1 VTSRPVYSIGAVAR
15 MLDIPPATLRTW
27 EERYGLPVPERSP
40 GGHRLYSRD
49 QVDQLRFIKAQLAQG
64 MAPADAHRLLA
75 ERLAAGSLSFGNP
88 EPGKTR
94 LLILLAERDPH
105 AAELSEYFLRT
116 EGYEVAAALDAA
128 DATRRSEELT
138 PSMTVIDLL
147 ISGGGGLELCRQ
159 LKQRSDAP
167 ILAVSTL
174 DTSDAAL
181 EAGADA
187 FLQKPLD
194 PLQLVSAIKDLL
206 GASAFLRRT
215 AGGLALRPGR
225 RLAGARPAATSSW
238 TRSWAAASRPT
249 RSTWWWGRPA
259 AARPSWPSS
268 TSSTT
273 PTPSGL
279 PST

>member
-1 VTSRPVYSIGAVAR
+1 VYSIGAVAR
-15 MLDIPPATLRTW
+15 MLGIPPATLRTW
-27 EERYGLPVPERSP
+27 EERYGLPTPERSP
-40 GGHRLYSRD
+40 GGHRVYSRD
-49 QVDQLRFIKAQLAQG
+49 QVEQLRFVKAQLDQG
-64 MAPADAHRLLA
+64 ISPADAHRLLA
-75 ERLAAGSLSFGNP
+75 EQLAAGSLSFGAP
-88 EPGKTR
+88 ETTTTR

-105 AAELSEYFLRT
+105 AADLSEYFLRT

-128 DATRRSEELT
+128 DATQKVEELT

-194 PLQLVSAIKDLL
+194 PLQLVSAVKDLL

-215 AGGLALRPGR
+215 AGGLP
-225 RLAGARPAATSSW
+225 
-238 TRSWAAASRPT
+238 
-249 RSTWWWGRPA
+249 
-259 AARPSWPSS
+259 
-268 TSSTT
+268 
-273 PTPSGL
+273 
-279 PST
+279 

>member
-27 EERYGLPVPERSP
+27 AERYGLPVPERSP

-49 QVDQLRFIKAQLAQG
+49 QVEQLRFVKVQLAQG
-64 MAPADAHRLLA
+64 LAPADAHRLLA
-75 ERLAAGSLSFGNP
+75 ERLDAGSLSFGEP
-88 EPGKTR
+88 EAGKLR
-94 LLILLAERDPH
+94 LLVLLAERDPY

-128 DATRRSEELT
+128 DATQKVEELT
-138 PSMTVIDLL
+138 PSMTVVDLL
-147 ISGGGGLELCRQ
+147 ISGGNGLELCRQ

-167 ILAVSTL
+167 ILAISTL

-194 PLQLVSAIKDLL
+194 PLQLVSAVKDLL
-206 GASAFLRRT
+206 GASAFLRGS
-215 AGGLALRPGR
+215 AGGPR
-225 RLAGARPAATSSW
+225 
-238 TRSWAAASRPT
+238 
-249 RSTWWWGRPA
+249 
-259 AARPSWPSS
+259 
-268 TSSTT
+268 
-273 PTPSGL
+273 
-279 PST
+279 

>member
-1 VTSRPVYSIGAVAR
+1 MTSRPVYSIGAVAR

-27 EERYGLPVPERSP
+27 EERYGLPVLERSP

-49 QVDQLRFIKAQLAQG
+49 QVDQLRFVKVQLAQG

-75 ERLAAGSLSFGNP
+75 ERLAAGSVTLGAP
-88 EPGKTR
+88 ETAETR
-94 LLILLAERDPH
+94 LLVLLAERDPY

-147 ISGGGGLELCRQ
+147 ISGGSGLELCRQ

-174 DTSDAAL
+174 DSSDAAL

-194 PLQLVSAIKDLL
+194 PLQLVSAVKDLL
-206 GASAFLRRT
+206 GASAFLRASS
-215 AGGLALRPGR
+215 AGPR
-225 RLAGARPAATSSW
+225 
-238 TRSWAAASRPT
+238 
-249 RSTWWWGRPA
+249 
-259 AARPSWPSS
+259 
-268 TSSTT
+268 
-273 PTPSGL
+273 
-279 PST
+279 